1 MQSCSSSESETCSNC
16 SIPFSSSDRLIPK
29 SVIIVLKVANQE
41 LGLIDEPSVGSVG
54 RAPAQA
60 NERPSRRV
68 ELAFLAWS
76 STIVK
81 SAIMMAT
88 GFISTP
94 LLLRYLGAERLGALR
109 TSQQWMAY
117 LGYLFFGL
125 TPALSVL
132 ILRQVAKR
140 DVAATTILVKKG
152 VALQLRQAMIVVAPV
167 AIVMAWCMPLLVPVS
182 KNLSSEL
189 RMGALISV
197 GTLLFSCSDV
207 FRALLDCLQ
216 LGYLVNIGNIAQS
229 LVATG
234 VGILLGWLGFG
245 LGGQGI
251 AFLLAALV
259 FLLAVGIPSLTRLP
273 GFWRRRVGKSENR
286 EREELWRLR
295 WPLALSG
302 VGNQMN
308 LQSDFMV
315 VAMIAGPSAV
325 TGFMVT
331 QRLISVCG
339 GVLGISFA
347 QSSWAALVEI
357 LSNQGPKA
365 FEKKLLELMRLLV
378 GVGAVLFAT
387 LAAFDRQFV
396 RLWVGSDYY
405 GGDLLAVLTAIQ
417 LEVFAFLLMFTWVID
432 VQGDA
437 RERVVVSTIGSVLN
451 LALSVVLG
459 AFLGLYGVTLATIV
473 AYLATDAWYCPWVF
487 CRRYGVSARA
497 IIQESARAII
507 IGAAWSVTIWIVS
520 RHLSI
525 GSWYAFS
532 TQAGSAFALAVV
544 YSAVFVLRKEDRA
557 LWMLRIN
564 RYLGGQQA
572 RGA

>member
-1 MQSCSSSESETCSNC
+1 M
-16 SIPFSSSDRLIPK
+16 
-29 SVIIVLKVANQE
+29 VLKLANQE
-41 LGLIDEPSVGSVG
+41 PAIIDEPSVGSVD

-81 SAIMMAT
+81 SAVMMAT

-125 TPALSVL
+125 TPAFSVL

-167 AIVMAWCMPLLVPVS
+167 AMVMAWCMPLLVPVS

-189 RMGALISV
+189 RMGAFIGV

-207 FRALLDCLQ
+207 FRALLECLQ
-216 LGYLVNIGNIAQS
+216 LGYLLNLGMAAQS
-229 LVATG
+229 VVATG
-234 VGILLGWLGFG
+234 LGILLAWLGYG
-245 LGGQGI
+245 LVGQGI
-251 AFLLAALV
+251 AACVAALV
-259 FLLAVGIPSLTRLP
+259 LLLILGSFGMKRLP
-273 GFWRRRVGKSENR
+273 GFWTKRARRLGNQ
-286 EREELWRLR
+286 ERGELWRLR

-308 LQSDFMV
+308 LQSDYMV
-315 VAMIAGPSAV
+315 VAMIASPSAV

-339 GVLGISFA
+339 GFLSISFA

-357 LSNQGPKA
+357 LSNQGSKA
-365 FEKKLLELMRLLV
+365 FETKLLELIRLVV

-417 LEVFAFLLMFTWVID
+417 LEVFAFLLMFAWVID
-432 VQGDA
+432 VQGDT
-437 RERVVVSTIGSVLN
+437 RERVVVSTVGSVLN
-451 LALSVVLG
+451 LALSVLLG
-459 AFLGLYGVTLATIV
+459 AFLGLYGVTLATIL

-487 CRRYGVSARA
+487 CKRYGVSAKA
-497 IIQESARAII
+497 IIHESARAVI
-507 IGAAWSVTIWIVS
+507 IGTTWGYAIWIVS
-520 RHLSI
+520 RHLSMN
-525 GSWYAFS
+525 SWYAFS
-532 TQAGSAFALAVV
+532 AQAGSAVACAIV
-544 YSAVFVLRKEDRA
+544 YSVLFVLRKEDRI
-557 LWMLRIN
+557 LWVLRIKQ
-564 RYLGGQQA
+564 YLDGQQI
-572 RGA
+572 RST